1 MRQHLLLTLALSGTT
16 LLGGCALFKVSQRP
30 PSDVVVERTPE
41 RIKRGEYLA
50 NRVMNCIECHTA
62 ADPKTHAPIP
72 ELTAAG
78 GKYFGPEMGL
88 PGKLYASN
96 LTSDPKTGLGN
107 WSDGEIL
114 RAMREGVSKDGRA
127 LFPLMPYMNYRT
139 MSDEDA
145 YAIVAYLRTLPPKEN
160 VVPSRSLDFPLSMLV
175 NTMPKPLEG
184 PVPPPPSETVAYGEY
199 LFAQAS
205 CTDCHTPSDK
215 GKPIK
220 EKFAAG
226 GMEFKLG
233 DHTLTA
239 PNITP
244 DPETGI
250 GNWSDDEI
258 KTALQYGKRPDG
270 RMLSPIMP
278 WQYYNGLD
286 EKDADALVAYLRSLK
301 PVRNPIKI

>member
-1 MRQHLLLTLALSGTT
+1 MSRRTLFVVALAGTA
-16 LLGGCALFKVSQRP
+16 LLGGCAMFKAAQRP
-30 PSDVVVERTPE
+30 PAEITVERTPE

-50 NRVMNCIECHTA
+50 NKVMNCMECHTG
-62 ADPKTHAPIP
+62 ADPVTHAPKP
-72 ELTAAG
+72 ELFGMG

-88 PGKLYASN
+88 PGKIYSSN
-96 LTSDPKTGLGN
+96 LTSDPKTGLGS

-145 YAIVAYLRTLPPKEN
+145 YAIVAYLRTLEPKEHQ
-160 VVPSRSLDFPLSMLV
+160 VPARTLDFPLNFIV
-175 NTMPKPLEG
+175 NTIPKPLDG
-184 PVPPPPSETVAYGEY
+184 PVPPPPTDKVAYGQY
-199 LFAQAS
+199 VFTQAS
-205 CTDCHTPSDK
+205 CTDCHTPQEK
-215 GKPIK
+215 GQPIM

-233 DHTLTA
+233 DHVLRT

-250 GNWSDDEI
+250 GTWTDAQI
-258 KTALQYGKRPDG
+258 KAALQTGMRPDG
-270 RMLSPIMP
+270 KMLSPIMP
-278 WQYYNGLD
+278 WQYYNGME
-286 EKDADALVAYLRSLK
+286 EKDLDALVAYMRTLK
-301 PVRNPIKI
+301 PVKNAIAR